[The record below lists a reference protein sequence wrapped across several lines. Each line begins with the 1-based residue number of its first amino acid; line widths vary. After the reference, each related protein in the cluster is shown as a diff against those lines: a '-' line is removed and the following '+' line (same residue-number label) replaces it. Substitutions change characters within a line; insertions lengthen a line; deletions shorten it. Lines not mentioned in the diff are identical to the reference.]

1 MTICRLEETY
11 KTEQD
16 KELACKLG
24 EAGKLRN
31 FSLNLNV
38 NYMLTSVRRNKKVRL
53 FQKVEFY
60 TGGKTRG

>member
-53 FQKVEFY
+53 F
-60 TGGKTRG
+60 